1 MNNVITGLASTLSG
15 AVNDVQ
21 SEIVKTQTD
30 LAAGKR
36 TLNPAETGVV
46 TRLSAQA
53 SAYATVVQNV
63 VAAQNVIHVAQSG
76 MTSIVAI
83 MVQMK
88 NMAVQASSVGLSDSD
103 RESLQVT
110 FNNLALQ
117 VANLGTSADVN
128 DNNLLD
134 GTTLT
139 VTTDITGNN
148 DPTTTI
154 GPVDVA
160 TTAAALAE
168 LDISTT
174 ELASA
179 ALLSLTDEINTMSS
193 GQASLSAS
201 LVALEAQGANAQKLS
216 DGLNKVIDSI
226 QNIDATKLQAYLQ
239 NLNTQQS
246 VDYYLV
252 SQMNTAAAA
261 VLTIFR

>member
-1 MNNVITGLASTLSG
+1 MNNVITGLASTLST
-15 AVNDVQ
+15 AVNNVQ

-36 TLNPAETGVV
+36 TLNPGETGVV

-53 SAYATVVQNV
+53 AAYGTVVQNV
-63 VAAQNVIHVAQSG
+63 VAAQNVINVAQSG
-76 MTSIVAI
+76 MTSIVEI

-88 NMAVQASSVGLSDSD
+88 NMAVQASSVGLSDTD
-103 RESLQVT
+103 RASLQET
-110 FNNLALQ
+110 FYNLATQ
-117 VANLGTSADVN
+117 VASLGTSASVN

-160 TTAAALAE
+160 TTAATIAA
-168 LDISTT
+168 LDISTADG
-174 ELASA
+174 ASA
-179 ALLSLTDEINTMSS
+179 ALLSLTTEITTMSS

-201 LVALEAQGANAQKLS
+201 LAALEAQGRNAQKLS
-216 DGLNKVIDSI
+216 DGLSKVIDSI
-226 QNIDATKLQAYLQ
+226 QNIDPTKLQAYLQ

-252 SQMNTAAAA
+252 SQMNTEAAA

>member
-1 MNNVITGLASTLSG
+1 MNNVITGLAANLATS
-15 AVNDVQ
+15 VNDVQ
-21 SEIVKTQTD
+21 SDIVKTQTD
-30 LAAGKR
+30 LAAGKK

-46 TRLSAQA
+46 TRLSAQS

-63 VAAQNVIHVAQSG
+63 TAAQNVINVAQSG
-76 MTSIVAI
+76 MTSIVDI

-88 NMAVQASSVGLSDSD
+88 NMAVQASSVGLSDTD
-103 RESLQVT
+103 RASLQVT
-110 FNNLALQ
+110 FYNLALQ
-117 VANLGTSADVN
+117 VASLGTSAAVN
-128 DNNLLD
+128 GNNLLN

-148 DPTTTI
+148 SPTTTI

-160 TTAAALAE
+160 TTATTIAA

-174 ELASA
+174 SGASA
-179 ALLSLTDEINTMSS
+179 ALLSLTTEINTMSS
-193 GQASLSAS
+193 GQASLMAS
-201 LVALEAQGANAQKLS
+201 SVALGAQGKNAQKLS
-216 DGLNKVIDSI
+216 DGLSKVIDSI
-226 QNIDATKLQAYLQ
+226 QNIDPTKLQAYLQ

-252 SQMNTAAAA
+252 SQMNTEAAA

>member
-1 MNNVITGLASTLSG
+1 MNNVITGLASTLSTS
-15 AVNDVQ
+15 VNDVQ
-21 SEIVKTQTD
+21 ANIVKTQTD
-30 LAAGKR
+30 LAAGKK
-36 TLNPAETGVV
+36 TLNPGETGVV

-53 SAYATVVQNV
+53 AAYGTVVQNV
-63 VAAQNVIHVAQSG
+63 VAAQNVINVAQSG
-76 MTSIVAI
+76 MSSIVDI

-88 NMAVQASSVGLSDSD
+88 NMAVQASSVGLSDND
-103 RESLQVT
+103 RASLQET
-110 FNNLALQ
+110 FYNLATQ
-117 VANLGTSADVN
+117 VASLGTSAAVN
-128 DNNLLD
+128 DNNLLN

-160 TTAAALAE
+160 TTAATIEA

-174 ELASA
+174 DGASA
-179 ALLSLTDEINTMSS
+179 ALLSLTTEINTMST

-201 LVALEAQGANAQKLS
+201 LAALEAQGRNAQKLS
-216 DGLNKVIDSI
+216 DGLSKVIDSI
-226 QNIDATKLQAYLQ
+226 QNIDPTKLQAYLQ

-252 SQMNTAAAA
+252 SQMNTEAAA

>member
-1 MNNVITGLASTLSG
+1 MNNVITGLASTLSTS
-15 AVNDVQ
+15 VNNVQ

-30 LAAGKR
+30 LAAGKK
-36 TLNPAETGVV
+36 TLNPGETGVV

-53 SAYATVVQNV
+53 AAYGTVVQNV
-63 VAAQNVIHVAQSG
+63 VAAQNVINVAQSG
-76 MTSIVAI
+76 MSSIVDI

-88 NMAVQASSVGLSDSD
+88 NMAVQASSVGLSDTD
-103 RESLQVT
+103 RASLQET
-110 FNNLALQ
+110 FYNLATQ
-117 VANLGTSADVN
+117 VASLGTSAAVN

-160 TTAAALAE
+160 TTAATIEA
-168 LDISTT
+168 LDISTADG
-174 ELASA
+174 ASA
-179 ALLSLTDEINTMSS
+179 ALLSLTTEITTMSS

-201 LVALEAQGANAQKLS
+201 LAALEAQGRNAQKLS
-216 DGLNKVIDSI
+216 DGLSKVIDSI
-226 QNIDATKLQAYLQ
+226 QNIDPTKLQAYLQ

-252 SQMNTAAAA
+252 SQMNTEAAA

>member
-1 MNNVITGLASTLSG
+1 MNNVITGLASTLST
-15 AVNDVQ
+15 AVNNVQ

-36 TLNPAETGVV
+36 TLNPGETGVV

-53 SAYATVVQNV
+53 AAYGTVVQNV
-63 VAAQNVIHVAQSG
+63 VAAQNVINVAQSG
-76 MTSIVAI
+76 MTSIVEI

-88 NMAVQASSVGLSDSD
+88 NMAVQASSVGLSDTD
-103 RESLQVT
+103 RASLQET
-110 FNNLALQ
+110 FYNLATQ
-117 VANLGTSADVN
+117 VASLGTSAAVN

-160 TTAAALAE
+160 TTADTIAA

-174 ELASA
+174 DGASA
-179 ALLSLTDEINTMSS
+179 ALLSLTTEINTMST

-201 LVALEAQGANAQKLS
+201 LAALEAQGRNAQKLS
-216 DGLNKVIDSI
+216 DGLSKVIDSI
-226 QNIDATKLQAYLQ
+226 QNIDPTKLQAYLQ

-252 SQMNTAAAA
+252 SQMNTEAAA